1 MSENAEHHQELELAR
16 WFLLSVQRHRLKAE
30 WGEADGDYE
39 EESGLSPDQQQHLAE
54 SLLQDRSALRS
65 LRLVLRAPEL
75 QNRLVKIGQ
84 SRDLQ
89 QLQITDTSK
98 AYQHAEHLLSQ
109 IAPPA
114 NEDDRSTQENSPT
127 ELPTIASRRAARRA
141 APLQP
146 TSIDAAAPPR
156 DGSGEGADADN
167 EMSDA
172 EFSYLQKALAENE
185 VEVLGRRRRLR
196 IKSDHLSLFYGVL
209 AGLLLFVLV
218 NWLIL

>member
-30 WGEADGDYE
+30 WEDADGDYE

-54 SLLQDRSALRS
+54 SFLQDRSALQS

-75 QNRLVKIGQ
+75 QNRLIKIGQ

-89 QLQITDTSK
+89 QLQISDTSK
-98 AYQHAEHLLSQ
+98 AYLHAEHLLSQ
-109 IAPPA
+109 IEPPA
-114 NEDDRSTQENSPT
+114 NEDDQSTQEISPT

-141 APLQP
+141 APVQS
-146 TSIDAAAPPR
+146 TSSDEVVTPR
-156 DGSGEGADADN
+156 DESGEGAGAGN

-185 VEVLGRRRRLR
+185 VEVVRRRRRLR
-196 IKSDHLSLFYGVL
+196 INPDHLSLFYGVL